1 MHHHVKVGNRKTLGI
16 LQCLNIQNK
25 YKIHRIEMVNRILF
39 DYSSP
44 SSIRFDYKKHMI
56 ILKFTCQISLR
67 HRVTDWPFVSKKRID
82 HPETF
87 SCGKEDVTRWRG
99 AEHCICLVQVFT
111 AVTLFFVSGRFLFF
125 EKFITLYSILPPF
138 SVKIIL
144 FEIRYMFDFATLN
157 LSAVNWHLF
166 AETVTGSVLLYIN
179 LFLINVPLLYPLKT
193 SENRVF

>member
-1 MHHHVKVGNRKTLGI
+1 MSNLPTTQGYRLTICFQKKDWPSLNFFMWEGGCYTVKGGRTLH
-16 LQCLNIQNK
+16 L
-25 YKIHRIEMVNRILF
+25 
-39 DYSSP
+39 SSP
-44 SSIRFDYKKHMI
+44 GFHSSN
-56 ILKFTCQISLR
+56 SL
-67 HRVTDWPFVSKKRID
+67 FC
-82 HPETF
+82 F
-87 SCGKEDVTRWRG
+87 
-99 AEHCICLVQVFT
+99 
-111 AVTLFFVSGRFLFF
+111 RFLFF

-193 SENRVF
+193 SENRFF